1 VTVRRAFTLAGAL
14 LLLAATLP
22 ATAADEI
29 WKDVEWNG
37 FALLRPETPA
47 GGVPLDDHSLSA
59 QIQAGIDW
67 RPSVAF
73 GAHVHLLARNASDG
87 AERGRVGV
95 VEAFLEQNQSAGNDR
110 LHLMEGAFF
119 LPTSRENIDSL
130 WENPYTISS
139 SALNS
144 WLGEEL
150 RPLGVDLSWRH
161 PLQSSG
167 ALTLGATVFR
177 GNDTFGALVIDRGW
191 ALRDDWAVLG
201 EHIPVTSTAVTS
213 VSAETDHRLGWSTRG
228 KWSNDDGSLQFTH
241 IDNRSE
247 AERYDDLAGW
257 ATRFNIVGG
266 NYTWHDWTAVA
277 ESGIGTTAIEGS
289 RGRHSFDIRAGYL
302 LLSRKISTFR
312 ASVRGDQF
320 ESGAKHGHA
329 LTAAVFWEP
338 SRSRLR
344 TGIEG
349 ITAHDAKRM
358 ELEFRYSF

>member
-1 VTVRRAFTLAGAL
+1 MLRLDATAV
-14 LLLAATLP
+14 LLLAMALP
-22 ATAADEI
+22 AMASDG
-29 WKDVEWNG
+29 WDSLQWNG
-37 FALLRPETPA
+37 FALLRPETA
-47 GGVPLDDHSLSA
+47 ANGAPLDDHSLSA

-73 GAHVHLLARNASDG
+73 GAHLHLLARNVSDG
-87 AERGRVGV
+87 AQRGRVGV
-95 VEAFLEQNQSAGNDR
+95 VEAFLEQNQSVGNDR

-119 LPTSRENIDSL
+119 LPTSRENVDSL
-130 WENPYTISS
+130 WENPYTITS

-161 PLQSSG
+161 PLQSAG
-167 ALTLGATVFR
+167 ALTMGGTVFR

-213 VSAETDHRLGWSTRG
+213 VSAETDHRLSWAGRG
-228 KWSNDDGSLQFTH
+228 KWSNDDGSLQVTH

-247 AERYDDLAGW
+247 AERYGDLAGW
-257 ATRFNIVGG
+257 ATRFNIIGG
-266 NYTWHDWTAVA
+266 NYTWRDWTAVA

-289 RGRHSFDIRAGYL
+289 RGRRSFDLRTSYL
-302 LLSRKISTFR
+302 LLSRKIATFR

-338 SRSRLR
+338 RGRLR
-344 TGIEG
+344 TGVEG
-349 ITAHDAKRM
+349 ITANGQRRM